1 MHEPTS
7 GGTGMKKVSFIMK
20 AWFICLG
27 VILFSL
33 VPLPVLTDSNNV
45 VVVKADEVKGKI
57 KHAKGK
63 RLTEREIKLNVSTKA
78 LVKDSSYTLSLY
90 NTEDGQK
97 VTFKSDNSS
106 IVSVEYENG
115 SRKCVI
121 TGNKVGTA
129 IVTVTVK
136 EGSGF
141 LAKTIKTLTCEVTV
155 GPPALSIKFL
165 QESIKVK
172 EGNRINLAGKLEIK
186 PGNSTEVPRYT
197 VKNEEIGTIS
207 ASGYFKAKAPG
218 KTLVTAEI
226 NNGLSANITII
237 VTKEEETE
245 TKAEKNEKE
254 NSSKEE
260 SKL

>member
-1 MHEPTS
+1 
-7 GGTGMKKVSFIMK
+7 MKKVSFIMK

-33 VPLPVLTDSNNV
+33 VPLPALADSNNV
-45 VVVKADEVKGKI
+45 VVVKANEVKGKI
-57 KHAKGK
+57 KHVKGK
-63 RLTEREIKLNVSTKA
+63 RLAEREIKLNVSTKT
-78 LVKDSSYTLSLY
+78 LVKDSSYTLNLY

-106 IVSVEYENG
+106 IVSVDYESG

-129 IVTVTVK
+129 VITVTVK
-136 EGSGF
+136 EGYGF
-141 LAKTIKTLTCEVTV
+141 LAKTVKTLTCEVTV

-165 QESIKVK
+165 QDSIKVK
-172 EGNRINLAGKLEIK
+172 EGNRINLLGKLEVK
-186 PGNSTEVPRYT
+186 PGNSTEVPKFT
-197 VKNEEIGTIS
+197 VKNEEIGTVS
-207 ASGYFKAKAPG
+207 ASGYFRAKAPG
-218 KTLVTAEI
+218 KTVVTAEI
-226 NNGLSANITII
+226 NNGLSANVTVI
-237 VTKEEETE
+237 VTKEEESE

-254 NSSKEE
+254 NSGKEE